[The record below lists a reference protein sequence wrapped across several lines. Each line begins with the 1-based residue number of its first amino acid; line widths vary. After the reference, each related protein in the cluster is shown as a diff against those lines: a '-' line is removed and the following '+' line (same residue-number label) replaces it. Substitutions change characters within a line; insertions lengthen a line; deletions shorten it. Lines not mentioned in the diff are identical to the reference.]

1 MIVPTEILQ
10 LAPLIEGIDGKL
22 NCASATFTLIGKT
35 GKNKEATRIPKIN
48 LWRIPLLIFN
58 EFGVKNLS
66 NFCID
71 FLVTEGKID
80 CKTYKYYTI
89 SILKNPNI
97 LDK

>member
-1 MIVPTEILQ
+1 MPISQ
-10 LAPLIEGIDGKL
+10 LAAAELRG
-22 NCASATFTLIGKT
+22 FTKIKT

-48 LWRIPLLIFN
+48 LWRIPLLNLN

-97 LDK
+97 LGK